1 MELIFLDIDG
11 VLNSASGKGPYE
23 SDMEISK
30 LLLLKKLI
38 DETKTSGVV
47 LTSDR
52 RSSEIDTNNKIKV
65 FNKYGIYI
73 KGIIRNQN
81 KEDFNDNRGK
91 QIKDYL
97 EDTILKIDKFIILDD
112 NDYGISELFK
122 DNFVLINSYFGFN
135 EEYFKKALLLLK

>member
-1 MELIFLDIDG
+1 MKLIFLDIDG

-65 FNKYGIYI
+65 FNKYCIYI

-81 KEDFNDNRGK
+81 KEDFNDSRGK

-122 DNFVLINSYFGFN
+122 DNFILINSYFGFN
-135 EEYFKKALLLLK
+135 EEDFKKALLLLK